1 VPEALGRGFKP
12 TFFGKHK
19 KYNKNGGLDET
30 SLSNQHPT
38 ALCDCFRAMSVNTYT
53 ADQVARLREI
63 GQYLRQVREEQRL
76 SLEEIAARTRI
87 QTRLLRAIEEG
98 QVRELPEPVYVQGFL
113 RQYAGVL
120 QLADLDLRGLD
131 LVPPVTPTPTVRPQT
146 ASPLRPFH
154 LYITYLALILGAIAV
169 LSYLLRPSPTPVPTP
184 APTSVPQASPPP
196 VTPARADVRV
206 QVELTAQSWLQV
218 VVDGQVVFEGIL
230 PPGAKET
237 WTAQKTLVLAAGN
250 AGAVQV
256 RVNDNPPQPLGAPGE
271 VKEVTLTPDQPTL
284 LRSTPQ

>member
-1 VPEALGRGFKP
+1 MSAS
-12 TFFGKHK
+12 T
-19 KYNKNGGLDET
+19 YNAE
-30 SLSNQHPT
+30 
-38 ALCDCFRAMSVNTYT
+38 
-53 ADQVARLREI
+53 QVARLREI
-63 GQYLRQVREEQRL
+63 GQYLRQVREEKHL

-98 QVRELPEPVYVQGFL
+98 QVRALPEPIYVQGFL

-120 QLADLDLRGLD
+120 QLADLDLQSLN
-131 LVPPVTPTPTVRPQT
+131 LVPPVTPTPTARPQT
-146 ASPLRPFH
+146 GSPLRPFH
-154 LYITYLALILGAIAV
+154 LYLTYLALILGAVAV
-169 LSYLLRPSPTPVPTP
+169 LSYLMRPSSPHAPTPEPSP
-184 APTSVPQASPPP
+184 VPQQASPSPPP
-196 VTPARADVRV
+196 VTPTPSEVRV

-218 VVDGQVVFEGIL
+218 VADGQVVFEGIL
-230 PPGAKET
+230 NPGAKET

-256 RVNDNPPQPLGAPGE
+256 RVNDNPPQPLGAVGE